1 MVLNL
6 IKNDIE
12 KNLDKN
18 AILMALMAFIF
29 TLIPV
34 LVGESA
40 INNEIIIQI
49 LKSDGF
55 LMLYIIFA
63 IELAKSTIV
72 NDKIS
77 KRIEF
82 ILANG
87 VSKNK
92 IIINYIASLYF
103 STLIILAPS
112 IVLSMYTMS
121 LSIYLIFNIL
131 LISLIYTLL
140 VVYTILYITN
150 MNKINKLQMIL
161 PLVHIIIIAISYI
174 AYRLCNSL
182 ELYFIIKGLF
192 LIGLLTFLGINTKN
206 ERIVITY
213 Y

>member
-1 MVLNL
+1 MVLDL

-12 KNLDKN
+12 KILDKN
-18 AILMALMAFIF
+18 ALLMALMAFIF
-29 TLIPV
+29 TLIPA
-34 LVGESA
+34 LIGEST
-40 INNEIIIQI
+40 INNEMIMQI
-49 LKSDGF
+49 LKSDGLVMMF
-55 LMLYIIFA
+55 IIFA

-112 IVLSMYTMS
+112 IVLSIYTMS
-121 LSIYLIFNIL
+121 LSIYLIFNT
-131 LISLIYTLL
+131 LITSLIYTLL
-140 VVYTILYITN
+140 IIYTILYITN
-150 MNKINKLQMIL
+150 MNKINSLQISLAIL
-161 PLVHIIIIAISYI
+161 HIIILSASYI
-174 AYRLCNSL
+174 TYIFTNILA
-182 ELYFIIKGLF
+182 LYFIIKA
-192 LIGLLTFLGINTKN
+192 LILIALIVLLGINTKN
-206 ERIVITY
+206 ERILTTY

>member
-1 MVLNL
+1 MVLDL

-12 KNLDKN
+12 KILDKN
-18 AILMALMAFIF
+18 ALLMALMAFIF
-29 TLIPV
+29 TLIPA
-34 LVGESA
+34 LIGESA
-40 INNEIIIQI
+40 INNEMIMQI
-49 LKSDGF
+49 LKSDGLVMMF
-55 LMLYIIFA
+55 IIFA

-112 IVLSMYTMS
+112 IVLSLYTMS
-121 LSIYLIFNIL
+121 LSVYLIFNT
-131 LISLIYTLL
+131 LITSLIYTLL
-140 VVYTILYITN
+140 IIYTILYITN
-150 MNKINKLQMIL
+150 MNKVNSLQISLAIL
-161 PLVHIIIIAISYI
+161 HIIILSASYI
-174 AYRLCNSL
+174 TYIFTNILA
-182 ELYFIIKGLF
+182 LYFIIKA
-192 LIGLLTFLGINTKN
+192 LILIVLIVLLGINTKN
-206 ERIVITY
+206 ERILTTY

>member
-12 KNLDKN
+12 KILDKN
-18 AILMALMAFIF
+18 ALLMALMAFIF
-29 TLIPV
+29 TLIPA
-34 LVGESA
+34 LIGESA
-40 INNEIIIQI
+40 INNEMIMQI
-49 LKSDGF
+49 LKSDGLVMMF
-55 LMLYIIFA
+55 IIFA

-112 IVLSMYTMS
+112 IVLSLYTMS
-121 LSIYLIFNIL
+121 LSVYLIFNT
-131 LISLIYTLL
+131 LITSLIYTLL
-140 VVYTILYITN
+140 IIYTILYITN
-150 MNKINKLQMIL
+150 MNKVNSLQISLAIL
-161 PLVHIIIIAISYI
+161 HIIILSVSYI
-174 AYRLCNSL
+174 TCMFTNILA
-182 ELYFIIKGLF
+182 LYFIIKA
-192 LIGLLTFLGINTKN
+192 LILTVLIVLLGINTKN
-206 ERIVITY
+206 ERILTTY

>member
-1 MVLNL
+1 MVLEL

-12 KNLDKN
+12 KILDKN
-18 AILMALMAFIF
+18 ALLMALMAFIF

-34 LVGESA
+34 LVGQST

-121 LSIYLIFNIL
+121 LSINLIFNIL

-192 LIGLLTFLGINTKN
+192 LIGVLTFLGINTKN

>member
-1 MVLNL
+1 MVLDL

-12 KNLDKN
+12 KILDKN
-18 AILMALMAFIF
+18 ALLMALMAFIF
-29 TLIPV
+29 TLIPA
-34 LVGESA
+34 LIGESA
-40 INNEIIIQI
+40 INNEMIMQI
-49 LKSDGF
+49 LKSDGLVMMF
-55 LMLYIIFA
+55 IIFA

-112 IVLSMYTMS
+112 IVLSLYTMS
-121 LSIYLIFNIL
+121 LSVYLIFNT
-131 LISLIYTLL
+131 LITSLIYTLL
-140 VVYTILYITN
+140 IIYTILYITN
-150 MNKINKLQMIL
+150 MNKVNSLQISLAIL
-161 PLVHIIIIAISYI
+161 HIIILSVSYI
-174 AYRLCNSL
+174 TYMFTNILA
-182 ELYFIIKGLF
+182 LYFIIKA
-192 LIGLLTFLGINTKN
+192 LILIVLIVLLGINTKN
-206 ERIVITY
+206 ERILTTY

>member
-82 ILANG
+82 ILVNG

-121 LSIYLIFNIL
+121 LSIYLIFNM
-131 LISLIYTLL
+131 LITSLIYTLL
-140 VVYTILYITN
+140 IIYTILFITN
-150 MNKINKLQMIL
+150 MNKINRLQINFAVL
-161 PLVHIIIIAISYI
+161 HIIILSVSYI
-174 AYRLCNSL
+174 TYIFTNVLA
-182 ELYFIIKGLF
+182 LYFIIKA
-192 LIGLLTFLGINTKN
+192 LIL
-206 ERIVITY
+206 IVFGRLY
-213 Y
+213 N

>member
-1 MVLNL
+1 MVLDL

-12 KNLDKN
+12 KILDKN
-18 AILMALMAFIF
+18 ALIMALMAFIF
-29 TLIPV
+29 TLIPA
-34 LVGESA
+34 LIGEST
-40 INNEIIIQI
+40 INNEMIMQI
-49 LKSDGF
+49 LKSDGLVMMF
-55 LMLYIIFA
+55 IIFA

-112 IVLSMYTMS
+112 IVLSIYTMS
-121 LSIYLIFNIL
+121 LSIYLIFNT
-131 LISLIYTLL
+131 LITSLIYTLL
-140 VVYTILYITN
+140 IIYTILYITN
-150 MNKINKLQMIL
+150 MNKINSLQISLAIL
-161 PLVHIIIIAISYI
+161 HIIILSASYI
-174 AYRLCNSL
+174 TYMFTNILA
-182 ELYFIIKGLF
+182 LYFIIKA
-192 LIGLLTFLGINTKN
+192 LILIALIVLLGINTKN
-206 ERIVITY
+206 ERILTTY

>member
-1 MVLNL
+1 MVLDL

-12 KNLDKN
+12 KILDKN
-18 AILMALMAFIF
+18 ALLMALMAFIF
-29 TLIPV
+29 TLIPA
-34 LVGESA
+34 LIGEST
-40 INNEIIIQI
+40 INNEMIMQI
-49 LKSDGF
+49 LKSDGLVMMF
-55 LMLYIIFA
+55 IIFA

-112 IVLSMYTMS
+112 IVLSIYTMS
-121 LSIYLIFNIL
+121 LSIYLIFNT
-131 LISLIYTLL
+131 LITSLIYTLL
-140 VVYTILYITN
+140 IIYTILYITN
-150 MNKINKLQMIL
+150 MNKINSLQISLAIL
-161 PLVHIIIIAISYI
+161 HIIILSASYI
-174 AYRLCNSL
+174 TYMFTNILA
-182 ELYFIIKGLF
+182 LYFIIKA
-192 LIGLLTFLGINTKN
+192 LILIDLIVLLGINTKN
-206 ERIVITY
+206 ERILTTY

>member
-1 MVLNL
+1 MVLDL

-12 KNLDKN
+12 KILDKN
-18 AILMALMAFIF
+18 ALLMALMAFIF

-40 INNEIIIQI
+40 INNDIIMQI
-49 LKSDGF
+49 LKSDG
-55 LMLYIIFA
+55 LVMLFIIFA

-92 IIINYIASLYF
+92 IIINYIAAIYL
-103 STLIILAPS
+103 STLIILSPS
-112 IVLSMYTMS
+112 IVLSLYTMS
-121 LSIYLIFNIL
+121 LSIYLIFNT
-131 LISLIYTLL
+131 LITSLIYTLL
-140 VVYTILYITN
+140 IIYTILFITN
-150 MNKINKLQMIL
+150 MNKINRLQISL
-161 PLVHIIIIAISYI
+161 AVLHIIILSVSYI
-174 AYRLCNSL
+174 TYMFTSIVAM
-182 ELYFIIKGLF
+182 YFIIKAF
-192 LIGLLTFLGINTKN
+192 ILIVIIILLGINTKN
-206 ERIVITY
+206 ERIVTTY

>member
-1 MVLNL
+1 MDLDI
-6 IKNDIE
+6 IKNDI
-12 KNLDKN
+12 KKTLDKN
-18 AILMALMAFIF
+18 ALLMALTAFIF

-34 LVGESA
+34 LIRESTRYDD
-40 INNEIIIQI
+40 IIIQI
-49 LKSDGF
+49 LKSDGLVMMF
-55 LMLYIIFA
+55 IIFA

-112 IVLSMYTMS
+112 LLLSLYTVS
-121 LSIYLIFNIL
+121 LSIYLIFNT
-131 LISLIYTLL
+131 LITSLIYTLL
-140 VVYTILYITN
+140 VVYTILFIRN
-150 MNKINKLQMIL
+150 MNKINRLQISL
-161 PLVHIIIIAISYI
+161 SVLHIIVISVSYISYI
-174 AYRLCNSL
+174 LTNILA
-182 ELYFIIKGLF
+182 LYFITKAFILIVF
-192 LIGLLTFLGINTKN
+192 LVLLGINTKN
-206 ERIVITY
+206 ERILTTY

>member
-1 MVLNL
+1 MVLDL

-18 AILMALMAFIF
+18 ALLMALMAFIF

-34 LVGESA
+34 LVGQST
-40 INNEIIIQI
+40 INNEIIMQI
-49 LKSDGF
+49 LKSDS
-55 LMLYIIFA
+55 LVMLFIIFA
-63 IELAKSTIV
+63 LELAKSTIV

-103 STLIILAPS
+103 SALIILAPS
-112 IVLSMYTMS
+112 IVLSLYTMS
-121 LSIYLIFNIL
+121 LSIYLIFNT
-131 LISLIYTLL
+131 LITSLIYTLL
-140 VVYTILYITN
+140 IIYTILFITN
-150 MNKINKLQMIL
+150 MNKINRLQISFAVL
-161 PLVHIIIIAISYI
+161 HIIILSVSYI
-174 AYRLCNSL
+174 TYIFTNVLA
-182 ELYFIIKGLF
+182 LYFIIKALILIVF
-192 LIGLLTFLGINTKN
+192 LILLGINTKN
-206 ERIVITY
+206 ERIVTTY

>member
-1 MVLNL
+1 MVLDL

-18 AILMALMAFIF
+18 ALLMALMALIF

-34 LVGESA
+34 LVGQST
-40 INNEIIIQI
+40 INNEIIMQI
-49 LKSDGF
+49 LKSDS
-55 LMLYIIFA
+55 LVMLFIIFA
-63 IELAKSTIV
+63 LELAKSTIV

-103 STLIILAPS
+103 SALIILVPS

-121 LSIYLIFNIL
+121 LSIYLIFNT
-131 LISLIYTLL
+131 LITSLIYTLL
-140 VVYTILYITN
+140 IIYTILFITN
-150 MNKINKLQMIL
+150 MNKINRLQISFAVL
-161 PLVHIIIIAISYI
+161 HIIILSVSYI
-174 AYRLCNSL
+174 TYIFTNVLA
-182 ELYFIIKGLF
+182 LYFIIKA
-192 LIGLLTFLGINTKN
+192 LILIVLLALLGINTKN

>member
-1 MVLNL
+1 MVLDL

-12 KNLDKN
+12 KILDKN
-18 AILMALMAFIF
+18 ALLMALMAFIF
-29 TLIPV
+29 TLIPA
-34 LVGESA
+34 LIGEST
-40 INNEIIIQI
+40 INNEMIMQI
-49 LKSDGF
+49 LKSDGLVMMF
-55 LMLYIIFA
+55 IIFA

-112 IVLSMYTMS
+112 IVLSIYTMS
-121 LSIYLIFNIL
+121 LSIYLIFNT
-131 LISLIYTLL
+131 LITNLIYTLL
-140 VVYTILYITN
+140 IIYTILYITN
-150 MNKINKLQMIL
+150 MNKINSLQISLAIL
-161 PLVHIIIIAISYI
+161 HIIILSASYI
-174 AYRLCNSL
+174 TYIFTNILA
-182 ELYFIIKGLF
+182 LYFIIKA
-192 LIGLLTFLGINTKN
+192 LILIALIVLLGINTKN
-206 ERIVITY
+206 ERILTTY

>member
-1 MVLNL
+1 MVLEL

-12 KNLDKN
+12 KILDKN
-18 AILMALMAFIF
+18 ALLMALMAFIF

-34 LVGESA
+34 LVGQST
-40 INNEIIIQI
+40 INNEIIMQI
-49 LKSDGF
+49 LKSDG
-55 LMLYIIFA
+55 LVMLFIIFA
-63 IELAKSTIV
+63 LELAKSTIV

-121 LSIYLIFNIL
+121 LSINLIFNIL

>member
-1 MVLNL
+1 MVLDL

-12 KNLDKN
+12 KILDKN
-18 AILMALMAFIF
+18 ALLMALMAFIF
-29 TLIPV
+29 TLIPA
-34 LVGESA
+34 LIGESA
-40 INNEIIIQI
+40 INNEMIMQI
-49 LKSDGF
+49 LKSDGLVMMF
-55 LMLYIIFA
+55 IIFA

-112 IVLSMYTMS
+112 IVLSLYTMS
-121 LSIYLIFNIL
+121 LSIYLIFNT
-131 LISLIYTLL
+131 LITSLIYTLL
-140 VVYTILYITN
+140 IIYTILYITN
-150 MNKINKLQMIL
+150 MNKVNSLQISLAIL
-161 PLVHIIIIAISYI
+161 HIIILSVSYI
-174 AYRLCNSL
+174 TYMFTNILA
-182 ELYFIIKGLF
+182 LYFIIKA
-192 LIGLLTFLGINTKN
+192 LILIALIVLLGINTKN
-206 ERIVITY
+206 ERILTTY

>member
-131 LISLIYTLL
+131 ITSLIYTLL
-140 VVYTILYITN
+140 IIYTILFITN
-150 MNKINKLQMIL
+150 MNKINRLQINFAVL
-161 PLVHIIIIAISYI
+161 HIIILSVSYI
-174 AYRLCNSL
+174 TYIFTNVLA
-182 ELYFIIKGLF
+182 LYFIIKA
-192 LIGLLTFLGINTKN
+192 LILIVLLVLLGINTKN
-206 ERIVITY
+206 ERIVTTY

>member
-121 LSIYLIFNIL
+121 LSIYLIFNM
-131 LISLIYTLL
+131 LITSLIYTLL
-140 VVYTILYITN
+140 IIYTILFITN
-150 MNKINKLQMIL
+150 INKINRLQINFAVL
-161 PLVHIIIIAISYI
+161 HIIILSVSYI
-174 AYRLCNSL
+174 TYIFTNVLA
-182 ELYFIIKGLF
+182 LYFIIKALILIVF
-192 LIGLLTFLGINTKN
+192 LILLGINTKN
-206 ERIVITY
+206 ERIVTTY